1 MPVLASLVV
10 LEALLSVDNA
20 LVIAAMTNHLP
31 SKQKLA
37 ASRIGLVGAYVF
49 RIVLLVF
56 ANLLISNC
64 WLKVAGAIY
73 LIHLMCKNLGQSQD
87 NTDNDQAK
95 QGGFWTTVAS
105 VAVADMCFS
114 MDNVLA
120 STALSSQLWV
130 VIVGVGLGI
139 LTMALVA
146 GAFVKLMEKYP
157 VLGRL
162 AYVIVGYIGVLLI
175 LDQCAGLHVCE
186 AGKFAGLV
194 SIIVSGM
201 IYSHSRALQIRL
213 QPLLGFCRTS
223 MGKVV
228 DITDMFYQVSLNTA
242 VRACAVSVSE
252 QSR

>member
-1 MPVLASLVV
+1 MSDLIQTVSSTMPVLASLVV

-37 ASRIGLVGAYVF
+37 ASRIGLVGAYAF
-49 RIVLLVF
+49 RIVLLMF

-64 WLKVAGAIY
+64 WVKVVGALY
-73 LIHLMCKNLGQSQD
+73 LIHLMCKNLGQNQE
-87 NTDNDQAK
+87 NNDGDKAK
-95 QGGFWTTVAS
+95 RGGFWATVAS

-146 GAFVKLMEKYP
+146 GAFVRLMEKYP
-157 VLGRL
+157 VLSRL

-175 LDQCAGLHVCE
+175 LDQCGGLHVCE
-186 AGKFAGLV
+186 AGKFSGLV
-194 SIIVSGM
+194 SILCSGV
-201 IYSHSRALQIRL
+201 IY
-213 QPLLGFCRTS
+213 
-223 MGKVV
+223 
-228 DITDMFYQVSLNTA
+228 
-242 VRACAVSVSE
+242 
-252 QSR
+252 